1 MQKFLDKIF
10 QLKAHR
16 TSVRTE
22 ALAGMIGFFTVVY
35 IIVVNSSI
43 LAEAGVP
50 YQGAILA
57 TIFISVVGCLVMGFW
72 ANAPLILMPGMGINA
87 LFAYN
92 FVQTLGLSWQ
102 QALAVVVVSG
112 FLFMILAFT
121 PLARKLN
128 DTIPLILKQG
138 ITVGLGLFLVLLG
151 LEKGQIVSR
160 GEHSILAFGDMHDPF
175 VLATLITLLLTMI
188 LLVRKVPGA
197 FLWSILIGTLVSV
210 LFGVHGEVS
219 KDAMSLA
226 PWKDVLFQAD
236 FSGVGQVAFWTSVFS
251 LTMVLVFE
259 TVGLT
264 FGQTKQLGQ
273 TEKLPRVLQASS
285 FTAFLSGL
293 FGTSPTISALESGS
307 MSASGAKTGLAS
319 VTVAIFFLG
328 SLVLMP
334 YISFI
339 PNSAIAPILI
349 VIGISMLQE
358 IKEMDFGN
366 AADTFAA
373 LLIVIIIPFSYSIA
387 DGIAV
392 GFIAYPILRLFS
404 KNRTRTPILMYII
417 AALFLIQFIVQ

>member
-1 MQKFLDKIF
+1 MHKLLDKVF
-10 QLKAHR
+10 RLKAHG

-22 ALAGMIGFFTVVY
+22 LLAGMIGFFTVVY

-43 LAEAGVP
+43 LSEAGVP

-151 LEKGQIVSR
+151 LEKGELITR
-160 GEHSILAFGDMHDPF
+160 GKHAILAIGDMHDPF
-175 VLATLITLLLTMI
+175 VWSTLITLIITMI

-197 FLWSILIGTLVSV
+197 FLWSILVGTLVSV

-219 KDAMSLA
+219 KDALSLA

-264 FGQTKQLGQ
+264 YGQTKQLGQ

-307 MSASGAKTGLAS
+307 MSASGARTGLSS
-319 VTVAIFFLG
+319 VTVATFFLM

-349 VIGISMLQE
+349 VIGMSMLQE
-358 IKEMDFGN
+358 MKEMDLSN
-366 AADTFAA
+366 AADTFSA

-387 DGIAV
+387 DGIAA
-392 GFIAYPILRLFS
+392 GFIAYPILKLFT

-417 AALFLIQFIVQ
+417 AALFLLQFILQ